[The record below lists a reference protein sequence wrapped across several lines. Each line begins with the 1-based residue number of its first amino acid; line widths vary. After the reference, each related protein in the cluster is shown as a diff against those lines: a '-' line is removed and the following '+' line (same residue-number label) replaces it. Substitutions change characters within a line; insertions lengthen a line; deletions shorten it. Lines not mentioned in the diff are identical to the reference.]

1 MPVASSLIKWWCAG
15 DSDQPL
21 VIDLPGMIEAF
32 YGGLVLLAGGRLG
45 SVATSRLTL
54 LEQGRAGMVRC
65 VATVRAP
72 SARGASDG
80 EAGGGDGDAHH
91 VPHICTAAQAH
102 THMCTHTHIYDNIY
116 GISTCYMSSCEVA
129 ELVCLW
135 GWAEGEPPWN
145 SKVAS
150 LCTVQAVCHTG
161 PAAGRYGGWYYLPA
175 VVS

>member
-1 MPVASSLIKWWCAG
+1 VYLRVVRVESPSPAGLGARARSAPAAAQYVTDAMASMGREDAKPAEVMETPTTSLI
-15 DSDQPL
+15 
-21 VIDLPGMIEAF
+21 
-32 YGGLVLLAGGRLG
+32 
-45 SVATSRLTL
+45 
-54 LEQGRAGMVRC
+54 
-65 VATVRAP
+65 
-72 SARGASDG
+72 SAQQRK
-80 EAGGGDGDAHH
+80 
-91 VPHICTAAQAH
+91 H
-102 THMCTHTHIYDNIY
+102 THTCAHTHTHIYDIY